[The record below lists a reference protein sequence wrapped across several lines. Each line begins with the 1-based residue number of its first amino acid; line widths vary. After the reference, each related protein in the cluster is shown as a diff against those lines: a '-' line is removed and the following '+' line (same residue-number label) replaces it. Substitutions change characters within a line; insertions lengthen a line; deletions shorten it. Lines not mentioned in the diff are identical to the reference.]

1 MYESIYGLCA
11 AKNRGN
17 CEMNGSEPTPRV
29 RFLTGLLDR
38 MGIEY
43 HLDVFQTAPR
53 ARAPRGRRP
62 LNMLLGDQG
71 DGPEGQDN
79 NYFNIVIPGSSG
91 RLVVAHHDISN
102 PRSDN
107 ANDNS
112 ASCINAIALKALVPE
127 IGVILFDGEE
137 LGGIGSRHAA
147 RQIRSGMHGSVEWV
161 LNLELTG
168 RGGDRFF
175 IGNYPGPLS
184 DRILDLFDCPIFET
198 PFNDSV
204 TLRSAG
210 IDSTVIN
217 PLPPA
222 DGREMPEYFEPV
234 VMGGVELDTSII
246 MNCHSMRDSL
256 STISTDDMRVFVERV
271 LQKIV
276 TS

>member
-1 MYESIYGLCA
+1 MYDSIYGLCA
-11 AKNRGN
+11 AKNRGT
-17 CEMNGSEPTPRV
+17 CAHNGTEPTPRV
-29 RFLTGLLDR
+29 RFLTGLLDK
-38 MGIEY
+38 MGIQY
-43 HLDVFQTAPR
+43 HLDVFQADPGV
-53 ARAPRGRRP
+53 PVRRRHS
-62 LNMLLGDQG
+62 MMFGDQG
-71 DGPEGQDN
+71 DGDEERAN
-79 NYFNIVIPGSSG
+79 NYYNIVIPGSSG
-91 RLVVAHHDISN
+91 RMVVAHHDIVN

-112 ASCINAIALKALVPE
+112 ASCINAIALKSLVPE

-137 LGGIGSRHAA
+137 MGGIGSSHAA
-147 RQIRSGMHGSVEWV
+147 RQIRSGMHGNVEWV

-184 DRILDLFDCPIFET
+184 DRILDLFDCPIFDT

-204 TLRSAG
+204 RLRAAG

-217 PLPPA
+217 PLPPS
-222 DGREMPEYFEPV
+222 DGRRMPEYFEPV
-234 VMGGVELDTSII
+234 TMGGVELDTSLL
-246 MNCHSMRDSL
+246 MNCHSTRDSL